1 MVTKITSVT
10 THETAE
16 GMRASYTYSVIDDDG
31 RLVKSNVRDTCI
43 VMDSDILA
51 SIKKVT
57 DYLWDKATKVS

>member
-43 VMDSDILA
+43 VIDAEILA
-51 SIKKVT
+51 SIKKT
-57 DYLWDKATKVS
+57 SDYLWDKATRA